1 MKTKFKVLLSAL
13 VILSAPQS
21 YGMFTA
27 AKPKLDDLVRPKLE
41 DSITECFRETT
52 KRFPEKH
59 EESQFRAIR
68 ERVLLQIIFNHE
80 HIASKRLDEF
90 VSNVLTLALVHVFI
104 KGKSIQEFSYNARTA
119 PDTDHRRH

>member
-1 MKTKFKVLLSAL
+1 MKTKLKVLFYAL

-41 DSITECFRETT
+41 GLITKCFRDTT

-80 HIASKRLDEF
+80 HIEELDAF
-90 VSNVLTLALVHVFI
+90 VSTVLTLALEHVFI
-104 KGKSIQEFSYNARTA
+104 KGKSIQAFVFDATSAS
-119 PDTDHRRH
+119 DTDHRRH